1 MELNKTR
8 SRFYLLISFSVMMLL
23 LLGSWWLFLVFK
35 LSNALEGIT
44 SQKPQ
49 GNLIN
54 MIKWEGTTFIVFLI
68 ILSITL
74 LYIYFQD
81 HKKTKALQA
90 FFSSLT
96 HELKTPLASI
106 KLQSEVINDLLED
119 EALEKNTKE
128 KFQKYTKRLI
138 QDSIKLEDQLD
149 NHLQLSRVERGGFLN
164 LRQIPI
170 KSFLSKELKRYESS
184 IHLDLNISDKDD
196 DLTLL
201 ADDFALQTIFR
212 NLIDNSLKHAKVENV
227 KACVEIKNNE
237 MIELHYSDN
246 GQEFKGDPSSLSN
259 LFYKHGS
266 PKGSGIGLYLIK
278 NLMRQMKGHIIID
291 AKENLKV
298 TLYFQREE
306 V

>member
-128 KFQKYTKRLI
+128 KFQKTHPR
-138 QDSIKLEDQLD
+138 
-149 NHLQLSRVERGGFLN
+149 
-164 LRQIPI
+164 
-170 KSFLSKELKRYESS
+170 
-184 IHLDLNISDKDD
+184 
-196 DLTLL
+196 
-201 ADDFALQTIFR
+201 
-212 NLIDNSLKHAKVENV
+212 
-227 KACVEIKNNE
+227 
-237 MIELHYSDN
+237 
-246 GQEFKGDPSSLSN
+246 
-259 LFYKHGS
+259 
-266 PKGSGIGLYLIK
+266 
-278 NLMRQMKGHIIID
+278 
-291 AKENLKV
+291 
-298 TLYFQREE
+298 
-306 V
+306 

>member
-201 ADDFALQTIFR
+201 ADDFALQTILR

-278 NLMRQMKGHIIID
+278 NQMRQMKGHIIID